1 MDSDYPPPKSGPSES
16 TKPLDFER
24 YPTKIERKP
33 EEIEWNLIPWVI
45 DLLIRLV
52 FILIS
57 LIWP

>member
-1 MDSDYPPPKSGPSES
+1 MIILPPKVD
-16 TKPLDFER
+16 PLNPQNHWILKDI
-24 YPTKIERKP
+24 PTKIERKP